1 MESVPPW
8 LKCVKGGP
16 AGPFAR
22 PGGHGIL
29 RRFSSPGGEG
39 MQTHYFH
46 IIALTQR
53 SFRIG
58 DPFGTGCGESLARA
72 RLDGRH
78 G

>member
-8 LKCVKGGP
+8 SKGVKGGP
-16 AGPFAR
+16 PGPFAR

-29 RRFSSPGGEG
+29 PRFSSPGGEG
-39 MQTHYFH
+39 MQTQYFH
-46 IIALTQR
+46 MTQR
-53 SFRIG
+53 MLRFRG
-58 DPFGTGCGESLARA
+58 PLGSGRGERLARA